1 MVGFNSDLPT
11 LFVGGSIG
19 LGLTGKIGI
28 GDVTDPHAKLHIKA
42 DDGENVDLLLEP
54 GGSSNFAKIKFGEIS
69 LNNSPN
75 RIEAKQAGNMDF
87 YTASDYVFRDGNVG
101 IGEHNPDEKL
111 VVDGNIKQS
120 PEFHI
125 LSDKIKATGA
135 NGLMLQ
141 DGTGNGI
148 VVNNGGKVGIG
159 PDATNPSSELEVDGT
174 IFTKHF
180 RLDNSSGSS
189 GPLTGFD
196 GYLLQADEYGNAS
209 WADPTSIN
217 DGDWE
222 TNGDDI
228 YNMNSGNIGIG
239 IVAPESPLHI
249 DSNIGNTN
257 ATFFKV
263 SNEGTSI
270 EGGGTTYIGKKAG
283 NGPVFVQQAGNV
295 VFGNGNCPSLSFIQK
310 SHNGEEGLNITTFTN
325 GDGSVDYSSISA
337 ENSKLYV
344 LAEEDIIFSTD
355 WDKAES
361 VYFKANGNVGIGLDE
376 PSEKLEVA
384 GNIKAVEMDL
394 SGKLEVYGKIEAGE
408 IEVKDMKKW
417 EDEVFEDSYDLAT
430 LSEVEGFIKENGHLP
445 EIPCEADVLEN
456 GYNMGEMNAML
467 LKKIEELTLYVI
479 EQQKEISELKKRQ

>member
-1 MVGFNSDLPT
+1 MGENNSADGPASFVGGINSSADGGYSFAFGNTAQSLSPHSVALGAMTTANGSSSFALGKFCKADGASAFVIGSGQSSSNIFTNSTHHSLMVGFNSDLPT

-283 NGPVFVQQAGNV
+283 N
-295 VFGNGNCPSLSFIQK
+295 
-310 SHNGEEGLNITTFTN
+310 
-325 GDGSVDYSSISA
+325 
-337 ENSKLYV
+337 
-344 LAEEDIIFSTD
+344 
-355 WDKAES
+355 
-361 VYFKANGNVGIGLDE
+361 
-376 PSEKLEVA
+376 
-384 GNIKAVEMDL
+384 
-394 SGKLEVYGKIEAGE
+394 
-408 IEVKDMKKW
+408 
-417 EDEVFEDSYDLAT
+417 
-430 LSEVEGFIKENGHLP
+430 
-445 EIPCEADVLEN
+445 
-456 GYNMGEMNAML
+456 
-467 LKKIEELTLYVI
+467 
-479 EQQKEISELKKRQ
+479 